1 MQTETSV
8 KVEQLETPASSPVA
22 VLRFH
27 GDITSTSK
35 AVILDAYR
43 ALPAGRDKIVLDFTK
58 VDYLNS
64 SGIAVLIQLLME
76 AHKTA
81 QAVHSYGL
89 STHFQKVFVM
99 VGITKYTHLYADESA
114 ALASFS

>member
-8 KVEQLETPASSPVA
+8 KVEQMKTEAWVAVA

-27 GDITSTSK
+27 GDITSASK
-35 AVILDAYR
+35 TAVLEAYHGLAPGTDR
-43 ALPAGRDKIVLDFTK
+43 IVFDFTK

-64 SGIAVLIQLLME
+64 SGIAILIQLLME

-81 QAVHSYGL
+81 QVVHTFGL
-89 STHFQKVFVM
+89 SAHFQKVFAM
-99 VGITKYTHLYADESA
+99 VGITKYTHLYPDQAA
-114 ALASFS
+114 ALAAF

>member
-8 KVEQLETPASSPVA
+8 KVEQLMTAAEAAVA
-22 VLRFH
+22 IIRFH

-43 ALPAGRDKIVLDFTK
+43 ALPAGTDKLIFDFTK

-64 SGIAVLIQLLME
+64 SGIAILIQLLME

-81 QAVHSYGL
+81 QAVHSFGL
-89 STHFQKVFVM
+89 SAHFQKVFAM
-99 VGITKYTHLYADESA
+99 VGITKYTHLYPDQAA
-114 ALASFS
+114 ALTAFS

>member
-8 KVEQLETPASSPVA
+8 KVEKFESPASLA
-22 VLRFH
+22 MLRFH

-43 ALPAGRDKIVLDFTK
+43 ALPAGTSRIVLDFTK

-64 SGIAVLIQLLME
+64 SGIAILIQLLME
-76 AHKTA
+76 AHKAA
-81 QAVHSYGL
+81 QVVHSFGL
-89 STHFQKVFVM
+89 SAHFQKVFAM
-99 VGITKYTHLYADESA
+99 VGITKYTHLYADEPL